1 MNPRRGQVPAHAT
14 ARNVARF
21 ALAALL
27 LFTGT
32 GHLSWGRRGFRAA
45 VPPYLPVDVDTVVV
59 SSGVAEI
66 ALAASLAVAPA
77 RFRRV
82 VGAATA
88 AFFVAV
94 FPGNVAHWESRRDV
108 PGLDTDGKR
117 FARLFLQPVLVAWAL
132 WSTRGRP

>member
-1 MNPRRGQVPAHAT
+1 MSAVRRPLGAPVRAAS
-14 ARNVARF
+14 RF
-21 ALAALL
+21 ALAGLL

-45 VPPYLPVDVDTVVV
+45 VPPYVPFDKDTVVV
-59 SSGVAEI
+59 ASGIAEI
-66 ALAASLAVAPA
+66 VLAASLAVAPA
-77 RFRRV
+77 KLRP
-82 VGAATA
+82 AAGIAAA

-94 FPGNVAHWESRRDV
+94 FPGNVAHWVSRRDV

-132 WSTRGRP
+132 WSTRRP